1 MNTSASAPSS
11 RSAHSVPELLVEPT
25 AEQQHLLDRIAMQ
38 RDRIHARRIARAQS
52 LALSENRPATG
63 DVDESLALR
72 VAGFAR
78 EHPLAVLG
86 MAGVAAVAGPRRLVR
101 WAGVFLPMLLKLR
114 R

>member
-11 RSAHSVPELLVEPT
+11 RSAHSVHESLVEPT

-52 LALSENRPATG
+52 LALSENRPAIG
-63 DVDESLALR
+63 GVDESLALR

-78 EHPLAVLG
+78 EHPVAVLG